1 MAGPQSV
8 SATHQPFSNTA
19 RQALQT
25 RKTMNHSSGGV
36 DSITTSN
43 LTPDR
48 DSHLQCLLLGRSSS
62 SIPYA
67 PYVQLDVASAPATPR
82 ACLISSVTPRGSSSE
97 STRVPVPK
105 GLHAS
110 RNPSSSFCREQ
121 MSDTLQLT
129 ANKLSERETSDIA
142 LHATGNSQKKPNPQV
157 NRSDNDLQGLLDP
170 QHHKASALCAESD
183 AQPVQCRLVLD
194 TDGGDCGTVK
204 TVLTLSMSEEDITP
218 RYNHGADSLKEIL
231 AERAFVQHCDC
242 ELPGEP
248 SNSSVGFLSE
258 AVSMPADPF
267 SAGNIG
273 SAQDCGSQPIGTS
286 DLTVHVLD
294 RAAPSWMAKSDCL
307 QHSQI
312 ILSVPMG
319 SLCGRFVHEAPTELG
334 SSSPVADKESSL
346 VQESMKTTDLATQL
360 VHLTAASLHSQNS
373 GSEKGEIEGTEVTSL
388 PSDMIVIAA
397 SSPQKTP
404 GTAREHCQQL
414 DSEQS
419 SITGSDLILR
429 LGSSILPAASMCSG
443 DTECLQSE
451 NSSLLRV
458 AEASEA
464 SPKSCTP
471 PVNKDSFHQ
480 NCGIQ
485 HSCQYKSSSIKGSN
499 EDPATSNSLPAH
511 NRYGQNSGYKI
522 YWHSSSPG
530 SRSGAGVAPKVTA
543 ITPVSSRSGKCRKLL
558 AINDPADASVPPMPI
573 ETNSGLLLLLE
584 QQMDMHTAINATGGS
599 KIGSS
604 KGSPTNAQRQ
614 TVDSQSS
621 QWSDWSVVHGASIAD
636 CVKHADGTPVLK
648 SAFLRPS
655 TEEGRGLIYDTPPG
669 DNCGS
674 QLTRTPSLKVASVET
689 DNVSNRCP
697 LAGLN
702 VSDAYDSNK
711 KEKGLLL
718 SYARK
723 AASWLTSSPIS
734 ANAAGQ
740 ENCRTPITCKTPQSR
755 TPSSTC
761 PKDSKPP
768 SLSSD
773 ESIYALEVED
783 SGIFFSVYCQFQ
795 LDDNKISHLV
805 HTADVLICFC
815 SCR

>member
-1 MAGPQSV
+1 
-8 SATHQPFSNTA
+8 
-19 RQALQT
+19 
-25 RKTMNHSSGGV
+25 
-36 DSITTSN
+36 
-43 LTPDR
+43 
-48 DSHLQCLLLGRSSS
+48 
-62 SIPYA
+62 
-67 PYVQLDVASAPATPR
+67 
-82 ACLISSVTPRGSSSE
+82 
-97 STRVPVPK
+97 
-105 GLHAS
+105 
-110 RNPSSSFCREQ
+110 
-121 MSDTLQLT
+121 
-129 ANKLSERETSDIA
+129 
-142 LHATGNSQKKPNPQV
+142 
-157 NRSDNDLQGLLDP
+157 
-170 QHHKASALCAESD
+170 
-183 AQPVQCRLVLD
+183 
-194 TDGGDCGTVK
+194 
-204 TVLTLSMSEEDITP
+204 
-218 RYNHGADSLKEIL
+218 
-231 AERAFVQHCDC
+231 
-242 ELPGEP
+242 
-248 SNSSVGFLSE
+248 
-258 AVSMPADPF
+258 MPADPF

-273 SAQDCGSQPIGTS
+273 SAQDCGSQPVGTS

-312 ILSVPMG
+312 ISSVPMG
-319 SLCGRFVHEAPTELG
+319 SLCSRFVHEAPTELG

-360 VHLTAASLHSQNS
+360 VHLTA
-373 GSEKGEIEGTEVTSL
+373 SEKGEIEGTEVTSL
-388 PSDMIVIAA
+388 PSNMIVIAA

-404 GTAREHCQQL
+404 GTARDHCQQL

-429 LGSSILPAASMCSG
+429 LGSSSLPAANMCSG
-443 DTECLQSE
+443 DRVCVQSQ

-464 SPKSCTP
+464 SPKSCNP

-522 YWHSSSPG
+522 YWHSNSPG

-558 AINDPADASVPPMPI
+558 AINDPADASVPAMPI

-636 CVKHADGTPVLK
+636 CVKQVDGAPVLK
-648 SAFLRPS
+648 SPCLRPS
-655 TEEGRGLIYDTPPG
+655 TEEGRGLIYDTSPG

-674 QLTRTPSLKVASVET
+674 QLTRTPSLNVASVET

-773 ESIYALEVED
+773 ERIYALEVED
-783 SGIFFSVYCQFQ
+783 SGIFFSVYCHLQMYSYVSALVGKLASEDWAIEAFTPRQDQ
-795 LDDNKISHLV
+795 LRVKLLVSSVQCGYAESHLHV
-805 HTADVLICFC
+805 AHDLM
-815 SCR
+815 

>member
-1 MAGPQSV
+1 
-8 SATHQPFSNTA
+8 
-19 RQALQT
+19 
-25 RKTMNHSSGGV
+25 
-36 DSITTSN
+36 
-43 LTPDR
+43 
-48 DSHLQCLLLGRSSS
+48 
-62 SIPYA
+62 
-67 PYVQLDVASAPATPR
+67 
-82 ACLISSVTPRGSSSE
+82 
-97 STRVPVPK
+97 
-105 GLHAS
+105 
-110 RNPSSSFCREQ
+110 
-121 MSDTLQLT
+121 
-129 ANKLSERETSDIA
+129 
-142 LHATGNSQKKPNPQV
+142 
-157 NRSDNDLQGLLDP
+157 
-170 QHHKASALCAESD
+170 
-183 AQPVQCRLVLD
+183 
-194 TDGGDCGTVK
+194 
-204 TVLTLSMSEEDITP
+204 
-218 RYNHGADSLKEIL
+218 
-231 AERAFVQHCDC
+231 
-242 ELPGEP
+242 
-248 SNSSVGFLSE
+248 
-258 AVSMPADPF
+258 MPADPF

-273 SAQDCGSQPIGTS
+273 SAQDCGSQPVGTS

-360 VHLTAASLHSQNS
+360 VHLTA
-373 GSEKGEIEGTEVTSL
+373 SEKGEIEGTEVTSL
-388 PSDMIVIAA
+388 PSNMIVIAA

-404 GTAREHCQQL
+404 GTARDHCQQL

-429 LGSSILPAASMCSG
+429 LGSSSLPAANMCSG
-443 DTECLQSE
+443 DRVCVQSE

-464 SPKSCTP
+464 SPKSCNP

-522 YWHSSSPG
+522 YWHSNSPG

-558 AINDPADASVPPMPI
+558 AINDPADASVPAMPI

-636 CVKHADGTPVLK
+636 CVKQVDGTPVLK
-648 SAFLRPS
+648 SPCLIPS
-655 TEEGRGLIYDTPPG
+655 TEEGRGLIYDTSPG

-674 QLTRTPSLKVASVET
+674 QLTRTPSLNVASVET

-723 AASWLTSSPIS
+723 AASWLTSSPLS

-740 ENCRTPITCKTPQSR
+740 ENCRTPITCKTLQSR

-773 ESIYALEVED
+773 ERIYALEVED
-783 SGIFFSVYCQFQ
+783 SGIFLLS
-795 LDDNKISHLV
+795 S
-805 HTADVLICFC
+805 ADVLICFC